1 MMSKVKPE
9 KTDSAA
15 SSKTPESSQDQ
26 KKKKPVK
33 KKFFEHAKKQPVAK
47 DQGKTKALLP
57 PKDAQQFSANWK
69 TLLEVFKS
77 NPLPVKNKPVQQNS
91 KKEVPKKATK
101 DISKKDKTHKKP
113 AKDISKKE
121 EVVVDKKPAKDFSKT
136 ASDAKA
142 AKPMQVNSGKAGK
155 GSAIPN
161 KSQVNGKGPGPSGS
175 EQPKAKKRKQN
186 SAQVEGNAQMNKKKK
201 IEEVEEKKP
210 TESDMWFDDVDP
222 DDIEATVG
230 TEAADIMRKIQGTRK
245 TDAQTTEKALVK
257 DRGFEGLTKAVAM
270 DCEMVGVGPDG
281 EDSIVARVSLVNQFG
296 KCIYDKHVKPTE
308 KVTDY
313 RTAVSGIRPDNIKNG
328 ENVKTVQK
336 EVAEILQGR
345 TLVGHAIHNDLKILL
360 LDHPKKRIRDT
371 QKYKPFKKIV
381 KSGRPSLKLLCREI
395 LNVKVQ
401 QGEHSSVED
410 AQATMRLYTM
420 AKKHWEAEIK
430 ASHNNPD
437 LTKKTKEPRKPK
449 SPKRK

>member
-1 MMSKVKPE
+1 MSKVKPE

-33 KKFFEHAKKQPVAK
+33 KKFFEHTKKQPVAK
-47 DQGKTKALLP
+47 DQGKPNALLP
-57 PKDAQQFSANWK
+57 PKDAEQFSANWK

-77 NPLPVKNKPVQQNS
+77 NPLPVKNKPVQRNS
-91 KKEVPKKATK
+91 KKEVPKKPTK
-101 DISKKDKTHKKP
+101 DISKKD
-113 AKDISKKE
+113 
-121 EVVVDKKPAKDFSKT
+121 EVVEDKKPAKYLSKT
-136 ASDAKA
+136 VND
-142 AKPMQVNSGKAGK
+142 AKPMQVYSRKVGKD
-155 GSAIPN
+155 SAVTN
-161 KSQVNGKGPGPSGS
+161 KSQVNGKGPGTSGT
-175 EQPKAKKRKQN
+175 EQPNAKKKKPN
-186 SAQVEGNAQMNKKKK
+186 NAQVEGNTQMKKKK
-201 IEEVEEKKP
+201 IEEVEENKP

-230 TEAADIMRKIQGTRK
+230 TEAADIMRKMQGIWK

-313 RTAVSGIRPDNIKNG
+313 RTAVSGIRPENIKNG
-328 ENVKTVQK
+328 ENVKTVQT

-401 QGEHSSVED
+401 QGEHSSVQD

-420 AKKHWEAEIK
+420 AKKNWEAEIK

-437 LTKKTKEPRKPK
+437 LIKKTKEPRKPK
-449 SPKRK
+449 SAKLK

>member
-1 MMSKVKPE
+1 MVCKVKPE

-15 SSKTPESSQDQ
+15 SKMPKSSQSQ
-26 KKKKPVK
+26 TKKKPLKKTFFQHTK
-33 KKFFEHAKKQPVAK
+33 KKEPVSK

-57 PKDAQQFSANWK
+57 PKDAQQFSTNWK

-77 NPLPVKNKPVQQNS
+77 NPPLVKKQPFQQNS
-91 KKEVPKKATK
+91 KKEVPKKPTK
-101 DISKKDKTHKKP
+101 DISKKDETHKKP
-113 AKDISKKE
+113 TKDISKT
-121 EVVVDKKPAKDFSKT
+121 VN
-136 ASDAKA
+136 DAKA
-142 AKPMQVNSGKAGK
+142 TKLKQVNSGKAWTD
-155 GSAIPN
+155 SAVPS
-161 KSQVNGKGPGPSGS
+161 KSQVNGKDPGPSGT
-175 EQPKAKKRKQN
+175 EQPKDKKRKQ
-186 SAQVEGNAQMNKKKK
+186 SSVQTDRNAQLKKKK
-201 IEEVEEKKP
+201 KVEEVEEKKP

-230 TEAADIMRKIQGTRK
+230 TEAADIMRKIQGTQK

-257 DRGFEGLTKAVAM
+257 DRAFEGLTKAVAM

-296 KCIYDKHVKPTE
+296 KCIYDKYVKPTE

-313 RTAVSGIRPDNIKNG
+313 RTAVSGIRPDDIKNG

-345 TLVGHAIHNDLKILL
+345 TLVGHAIHNDLKILF

-395 LNVKVQ
+395 LSVKVQ
-401 QGEHSSVED
+401 QGEHSSVQD

-430 ASHNNPD
+430 ASHNNPE

-449 SPKRK
+449 SPKHKLT

>member
-33 KKFFEHAKKQPVAK
+33 KKFFEHTKKQPVAK
-47 DQGKTKALLP
+47 DQGKTNVLLP
-57 PKDAQQFSANWK
+57 PKDAKQFSANWK

-91 KKEVPKKATK
+91 KKEVHKKPTK
-101 DISKKDKTHKKP
+101 DISKKD
-113 AKDISKKE
+113 
-121 EVVVDKKPAKDFSKT
+121 EVVVDKKPAKDLSKT
-136 ASDAKA
+136 VND
-142 AKPMQVNSGKAGK
+142 AKPMQVNSRKVGKD
-155 GSAIPN
+155 SAVPN
-161 KSQVNGKGPGPSGS
+161 KSQVNGKGPGTSGT
-175 EQPKAKKRKQN
+175 EQPKAKKKKQN
-186 SAQVEGNAQMNKKKK
+186 NSQVAGNTQMKKMKM
-201 IEEVEEKKP
+201 EEVEEKKP

-230 TEAADIMRKIQGTRK
+230 TEAADIMRKMQGTRK

-313 RTAVSGIRPDNIKNG
+313 RTAVSGIRPENIKNG

-401 QGEHSSVED
+401 QGEHSSVQD

-420 AKKHWEAEIK
+420 AKKNWEAEIK

-449 SPKRK
+449 SAKLKLT

>member
-1 MMSKVKPE
+1 MMSNVKPE

-33 KKFFEHAKKQPVAK
+33 KKFFEHTKKQPVAK
-47 DQGKTKALLP
+47 DQRKTNVLLP
-57 PKDAQQFSANWK
+57 PKNAEQFSANWK

-77 NPLPVKNKPVQQNS
+77 NPLPVKNKPVQRNS
-91 KKEVPKKATK
+91 KKEVPKKPTK
-101 DISKKDKTHKKP
+101 DISKKD
-113 AKDISKKE
+113 
-121 EVVVDKKPAKDFSKT
+121 EVVVDKKPAKNLSKT
-136 ASDAKA
+136 VND
-142 AKPMQVNSGKAGK
+142 AKPMQVKSRKVGKV
-155 GSAIPN
+155 SAVPN
-161 KSQVNGKGPGPSGS
+161 KSQVNGKGSGTS
-175 EQPKAKKRKQN
+175 GTEQPKAKKKKQN
-186 SAQVEGNAQMNKKKK
+186 NSQVEGNTQMKKKMK
-201 IEEVEEKKP
+201 MEEVEEKKP

-230 TEAADIMRKIQGTRK
+230 TEAADIMRKMQGTQK
-245 TDAQTTEKALVK
+245 TDAQATENALVK

-313 RTAVSGIRPDNIKNG
+313 RTAVSGIRPENIKNG

-336 EVAEILQGR
+336 EVAGILQGR

-395 LNVKVQ
+395 LNVNVQ
-401 QGEHSSVED
+401 QGEHSSVQD

-420 AKKHWEAEIK
+420 AKKNWEAEIK

-437 LTKKTKEPRKPK
+437 LTKKTKVPRKPK
-449 SPKRK
+449 SAKLK

>member
-1 MMSKVKPE
+1 MSKVKPE
-9 KTDSAA
+9 KTDSAV

-26 KKKKPVK
+26 TKKKPVK
-33 KKFFEHAKKQPVAK
+33 KKFFEHTKKQPVAK

-57 PKDAQQFSANWK
+57 PKDAEQFSANWK

-77 NPLPVKNKPVQQNS
+77 NPLPVKNYPVQQNS
-91 KKEVPKKATK
+91 KKEVPKKPTK
-101 DISKKDKTHKKP
+101 DISKKD
-113 AKDISKKE
+113 
-121 EVVVDKKPAKDFSKT
+121 EVVVDKKPAKDLSKT
-136 ASDAKA
+136 VND
-142 AKPMQVNSGKAGK
+142 AKPMQVSSRKVGMD
-155 GSAIPN
+155 SAIPS
-161 KSQVNGKGPGPSGS
+161 KSQVNGKGPGTSGT
-175 EQPKAKKRKQN
+175 EQPKAKRRKQN
-186 SAQVEGNAQMNKKKK
+186 NAQMKKK

-222 DDIEATVG
+222 DEIEATVG

-345 TLVGHAIHNDLKILL
+345 TLVGHAIHNDLMILF

-401 QGEHSSVED
+401 QGEHSSVQD

-420 AKKHWEAEIK
+420 AKKNWEAEIK

-449 SPKRK
+449 SPKLK